1 MPAVFSVIT
10 PHPYR
15 HPVAAPDAPVGREFL
30 RFIGQ
35 GRHSIGGI
43 GVCGYRVG
51 RDMFI
56 QVHDLRYKGIL
67 GGIGAADGY
76 RDGDCLRCGG
86 GMPLDPDHLAVT
98 CGDHHI
104 VDSVGGA
111 EDVEGHRSG
120 IIRRQVGI
128 RPQGDRGNDIG
139 IYPVLHIGGFNIP
152 LGRGFI
158 KPDDADAQCIDD
170 VGIVLRPGG
179 VAGPGGNTKVAELQ
193 KHGQRQVLM
202 GQRGHGPAQVAAGH
216 LIVKAGLGGRHAVI
230 LAVVGKVGD
239 GLDQQLI
246 FSSDHPLIVHTR
258 SLGDHHAGIFRAEV
272 PLDGVN
278 VALALAAD
286 DGGHGLRGLDAG
298 IGHPGLEG
306 EAGAAQVLQFVDFAK
321 MKDAAF
327 LRPVGKVQR

>member
-1 MPAVFSVIT
+1 
-10 PHPYR
+10 
-15 HPVAAPDAPVGREFL
+15 
-30 RFIGQ
+30 
-35 GRHSIGGI
+35 
-43 GVCGYRVG
+43 
-51 RDMFI
+51 
-56 QVHDLRYKGIL
+56 
-67 GGIGAADGY
+67 
-76 RDGDCLRCGG
+76 
-86 GMPLDPDHLAVT
+86 MPLDPDHLAVT

-128 RPQGDRGNDIG
+128 RPQGDRGDDIG
-139 IYPVLHIGGFNIP
+139 IHPVLHIRGLDLT

-158 KPDDADAQCIDD
+158 KPDDADAKCIDD

-179 VAGPGGNTKVAELQ
+179 VAGPGGNAKIAELQ

-216 LIVKAGLGGRHAVI
+216 LIVKAGLSGRHAVI

-246 FSSDHPLIVHTR
+246 FAGDHPLIVHTR
-258 SLGDHHAGIFRAEV
+258 SLGNHHAGVLRAEV

-306 EAGAAQVLQFVDFAK
+306 EASAAQVLQFVDFAK

-327 LRPVGKVQR
+327 LRPVGKVER

>member
-1 MPAVFSVIT
+1 
-10 PHPYR
+10 
-15 HPVAAPDAPVGREFL
+15 
-30 RFIGQ
+30 
-35 GRHSIGGI
+35 
-43 GVCGYRVG
+43 
-51 RDMFI
+51 
-56 QVHDLRYKGIL
+56 
-67 GGIGAADGY
+67 
-76 RDGDCLRCGG
+76 
-86 GMPLDPDHLAVT
+86 MPLDPDHLAVT

-139 IYPVLHIGGFNIP
+139 IYPVLHIRGLDLA
-152 LGRGFI
+152 LGRGLV

-216 LIVKAGLGGRHAVI
+216 LIVKAGLSGRHAVI

-246 FSSDHPLIVHTR
+246 FAGDHPLIVHTR
-258 SLGDHHAGIFRAEV
+258 SLGNHHAGVLRAEV

>member
-1 MPAVFSVIT
+1 
-10 PHPYR
+10 
-15 HPVAAPDAPVGREFL
+15 
-30 RFIGQ
+30 
-35 GRHSIGGI
+35 
-43 GVCGYRVG
+43 
-51 RDMFI
+51 
-56 QVHDLRYKGIL
+56 
-67 GGIGAADGY
+67 
-76 RDGDCLRCGG
+76 
-86 GMPLDPDHLAVT
+86 MPLDPDHLAVT

-111 EDVEGHRSG
+111 KDVEGHRSG

-139 IYPVLHIGGFNIP
+139 IYPVLHIGGLNIP

-158 KPDDADAQCIDD
+158 KPDNADAQCIDD

-216 LIVKAGLGGRHAVI
+216 LIVKAGLGGRHTVI

-306 EAGAAQVLQFVDFAK
+306 EAGAAQVLQLVDFAE
-321 MKDAAF
+321 MEDTAF